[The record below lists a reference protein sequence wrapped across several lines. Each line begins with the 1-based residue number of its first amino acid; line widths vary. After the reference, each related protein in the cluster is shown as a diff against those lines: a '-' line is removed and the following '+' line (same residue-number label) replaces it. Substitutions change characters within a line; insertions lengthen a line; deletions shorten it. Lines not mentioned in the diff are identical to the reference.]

1 MPPRQ
6 EILPQLG
13 ILEQLAVEGNPDRSI
28 LIGERLTAPCQVD
41 DRQPPGPQG
50 HAWLDVDLLII
61 RAPMSDRRRHG
72 QESSRGEFP
81 APSQVHSACNTAHD
95 VTSSNRPGRR
105 ETAYRRSA
113 PDRPLVEQAD
123 AARSIRPPHVN
134 AGDRFLKNNETTQG

>member
-1 MPPRQ
+1 MDPRLGVAAGRQPMPPRQ

-13 ILEQLAVEGNPDRSI
+13 ILEQLAVEGDPDRSV
-28 LIGERLTAPCQVD
+28 LVGERLPAACQVD

-50 HAWLDVDLLII
+50 HARLDVDLLVI
-61 RAPMSDRRRHG
+61 RAAMGDRRRHG

-81 APSQVHSACNTAHD
+81 APCQVHSACDTAHE

-113 PDRPLVEQAD
+113 PARPLVEQAN
-123 AARSIRPPHVN
+123 AARSIRPAH
-134 AGDRFLKNNETTQG
+134 G